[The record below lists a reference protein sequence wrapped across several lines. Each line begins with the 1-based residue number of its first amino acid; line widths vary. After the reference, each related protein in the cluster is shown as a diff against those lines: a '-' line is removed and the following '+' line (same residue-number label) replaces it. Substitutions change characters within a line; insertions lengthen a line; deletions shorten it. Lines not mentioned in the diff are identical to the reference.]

1 MSPVG
6 MRLPRRYRRGAGALV
21 AVLLLAALAATGLAV
36 HYAAQHAARQTV
48 LAFQAGRVF
57 GEWVIAAHRAAQE
70 QDFAARLAVEPAFV
84 LTPAALQSLGS
95 VPPGLPAHA
104 GRDASFAVG
113 IMDDGA
119 GVPGRSPVPGSSPV
133 AMAFGVLEP
142 ARAEAAPALRLG
154 ALAAGLAALAE
165 AGSADTAM
173 AVHVP
178 AIEGALGRPLAADA
192 FYVTAD
198 GGLRYRDQ
206 ALYRRPQPGRP
217 GLNRMETVLD
227 AGGRDVRGAATA
239 AGREASVSGDAEAGG
254 GGTVDGDAAAA
265 RLEAGS
271 LEAGALGA
279 ASLTV
284 SAELLVGRAAAGP
297 VSTGTA
303 HITGRLEAAGLSA
316 TGPLTAETLAVAGA
330 ASISGPASARVLAG
344 EVLSVSGSMSA
355 DQVTSTGLHGPD
367 AAIGAMTVGTCGGC

>member
-1 MSPVG
+1 MSTLSVTL
-6 MRLPRRYRRGAGALV
+6 RRRYRCGAGALV
-21 AVLLLAALAATGLAV
+21 AVLLLAALAATGLAA
-36 HYAAQHAARQTV
+36 HYAAQHAARQTA
-48 LAFQAGRVF
+48 LAFEAGRVF

-70 QDFAARLAVEPAFV
+70 HDFAPRLAIEPSFV
-84 LTPAALQSLGS
+84 LTPAALQGFGA

-104 GRDASFAVG
+104 GRDAAFQIG

-119 GVPGRSPVPGSSPV
+119 GVPGRPPV

-142 ARAEAAPALRLG
+142 ARAEAGPALRLG

-178 AIEGALGRPLAADA
+178 AIEDALGRPLAADA
-192 FYVTAD
+192 LYVTAD

-206 ALYRRPQPGRP
+206 SLYRRPQPGRP
-217 GLNRMETVLD
+217 GLNRMETALD
-227 AGGRDVRGAATA
+227 GSGHDIQGAAA
-239 AGREASVSGDAEAGG
+239 ASGREASVSGDAEAGG
-254 GGTVDGDAAAA
+254 SGTVDGDAAAA

-279 ASLTV
+279 ASFTV
-284 SAELLVGRAAAGP
+284 LAELLVGRAAAGQ

-303 HITGRLEAAGLSA
+303 DITGRLEAADLTTAGS
-316 TGPLTAETLAVAGA
+316 LTAETLSVAGA
-330 ASISGPASARVLAG
+330 ATIAGPASARVLAG
-344 EVLSVSGSMSA
+344 EVLSVSGELRAGQIS
-355 DQVTSTGLHGPD
+355 STGLHGPD
-367 AAIGAMTVGTCGGC
+367 ASIDALTVGSCGGC

>member
-1 MSPVG
+1 MVF
-6 MRLPRRYRRGAGALV
+6 RHRYRRGAGALV

-36 HYAAQHAARQTV
+36 HYASQHAARQVAT
-48 LAFQAGRVF
+48 AFQAGRVF
-57 GEWVIAAHRAAQE
+57 GEWVIAAHRVTQE
-70 QDFAARLAVEPAFV
+70 QDFTARLAIEPAFV
-84 LTPAALQSLGS
+84 LTPAALRGLGA

-104 GRDASFAVG
+104 GRDASFTVG

-119 GVPGRSPVPGSSPV
+119 GVPGRSPV

-165 AGSADTAM
+165 AGNAGTAM
-173 AVHVP
+173 AAHVP
-178 AIEGALGRPLAADA
+178 AIEDALGRPLAADA

-206 ALYRRPQPGRP
+206 TLYRRPQPGRP
-217 GLNRMETVLD
+217 GLNRMETALD
-227 AGGRDVRGAATA
+227 AGGRDVRGAAA
-239 AGREASVSGDAEAGG
+239 ADGREASVSGDAEAGG
-254 GGTVDGDAAAA
+254 AGTVDGNAAAA
-265 RLEAGS
+265 RLETGS

-284 SAELLVGRAAAGP
+284 SAELLVGRAAAGL

-303 HITGRLEAAGLSA
+303 AITGRLEAAGL
-316 TGPLTAETLAVAGA
+316 TTAGSLAADTLSVAGA
-330 ASISGPASARVLAG
+330 ATIAGPASAQTLAG
-344 EVLSVSGSMSA
+344 EVLIVSGEIRA
-355 DQVTSTGLHGPD
+355 GQIAATGLHGPD
-367 AAIGAMTVGTCGGC
+367 ASIGALTVGSCGGC